1 MKMERLTGSGRLL
14 HLMSFVQLYGKSWGG
29 TEAVERF
36 IKIISN
42 EIITNEIVVYIL
54 SKLFK
59 NEKIIL

>member
-1 MKMERLTGSGRLL
+1 
-14 HLMSFVQLYGKSWGG
+14 MSFVQLSGKSWGV

-36 IKIISN
+36 IKIIFN

>member
-1 MKMERLTGSGRLL
+1 
-14 HLMSFVQLYGKSWGG
+14 MSFVQLYGKNWGG